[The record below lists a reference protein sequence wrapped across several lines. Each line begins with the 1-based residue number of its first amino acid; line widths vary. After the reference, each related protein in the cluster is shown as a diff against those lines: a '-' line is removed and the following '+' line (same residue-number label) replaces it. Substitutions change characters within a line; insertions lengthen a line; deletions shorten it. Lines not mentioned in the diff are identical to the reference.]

1 MNMSETDINQI
12 ITLLQQQMQGSSPQA
27 QLIISSITALA
38 IIFLTLLKIYKS
50 HSKSCEAKKQLVEEQ
65 KQKQEHQVMTRIRS
79 ETEAT
84 NLDSKS
90 V

>member
-65 KQKQEHQVMTRIRS
+65 KQELQQTTRNRS
-79 ETEAT
+79 ETEAIIP
-84 NLDSKS
+84 DSKR

>member
-1 MNMSETDINQI
+1 MSETDINQI
-12 ITLLQQQMQGSSPQA
+12 ITLLQQQIQGSSPQA

-50 HSKSCEAKKQLVEEQ
+50 HSKSCEVKKQQVEI
-65 KQKQEHQVMTRIRS
+65 QKQEQLQTGRS
-79 ETEAT
+79 RNETSIP
-84 NLDSKS
+84 DSKQ